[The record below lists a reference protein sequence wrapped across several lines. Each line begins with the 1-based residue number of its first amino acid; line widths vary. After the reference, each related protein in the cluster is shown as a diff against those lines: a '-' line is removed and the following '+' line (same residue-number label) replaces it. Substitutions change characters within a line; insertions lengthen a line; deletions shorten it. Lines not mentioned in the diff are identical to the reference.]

1 MVALGIK
8 MKMVP
13 VLEYNGNEYEDYL
26 RRVMGT
32 QKKES

>member
-13 VLEYNGNEYEDYL
+13 VLEYNGNEYEVYL
-26 RRVMGT
+26 QREVGT